1 MGDGSPVVTPPEDE
15 GGNRRRRLFATRGQK
30 VAAVVGGAFLATI
43 GAAIATWAIAV
54 GQSTTKK
61 VLGDHHAPLTVRVLP
76 RDALVDT
83 LVVSPYFV
91 VPRARV
97 PSPTAVS
104 AYQLQMIGENA
115 AESTAW
121 AERHGAVD
129 GSPEI
134 VNLELRGKSDEP
146 VTVTGIKITVLA
158 RQPRVKGWFVASANG
173 CGVQPVRLALVDLD
187 AAVPRA
193 DYYESDSSP
202 KAERLALYV
211 TRTNPE
217 LIQLTA
223 RTRSALVAWKAAI
236 SYSGPDGEGSLTVD
250 ENGEP
255 FRVSTEIGSKGY
267 RYEGHGKVRR
277 EPYWDRGI
285 SVC

>member
-121 AERHGAVD
+121 AERH
-129 GSPEI
+129 
-134 VNLELRGKSDEP
+134 
-146 VTVTGIKITVLA
+146 
-158 RQPRVKGWFVASANG
+158 
-173 CGVQPVRLALVDLD
+173 
-187 AAVPRA
+187 
-193 DYYESDSSP
+193 
-202 KAERLALYV
+202 
-211 TRTNPE
+211 
-217 LIQLTA
+217 
-223 RTRSALVAWKAAI
+223 
-236 SYSGPDGEGSLTVD
+236 
-250 ENGEP
+250 
-255 FRVSTEIGSKGY
+255 
-267 RYEGHGKVRR
+267 
-277 EPYWDRGI
+277 
-285 SVC
+285 